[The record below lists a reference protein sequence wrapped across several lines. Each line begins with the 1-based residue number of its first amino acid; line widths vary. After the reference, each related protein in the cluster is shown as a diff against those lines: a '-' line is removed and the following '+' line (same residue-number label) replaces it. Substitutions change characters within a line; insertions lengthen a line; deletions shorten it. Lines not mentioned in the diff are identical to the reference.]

1 MPTKTPASQIRKEI
15 AAALAKPSAIHQGD
29 AESPEIWSD
38 AQLEAQV
45 SRYLRRWPGRHNSVR
60 LFGAMMSELV
70 ERRRAGG
77 ASGDDAEIELG
88 LRDEL
93 GDRFMEHSRLRAE
106 TSVVVVG
113 SCGYGEKISDV
124 D

>member
-1 MPTKTPASQIRKEI
+1 MKASSAQLKKDI
-15 AAALAKPSAIHQGD
+15 AAVLAEPVAIHPRD
-29 AESPEIWSD
+29 AESPELWSD

-45 SRYLRRWPGRHNSVR
+45 SRYLRRWPGRNNSVR

-77 ASGDDAEIELG
+77 SSGSDAEIESA

-93 GDRFMEHSRLRAE
+93 GR
-106 TSVVVVG
+106 G
-113 SCGYGEKISDV
+113 SS
-124 D
+124 